1 MFSSYKIGRQYKK
14 LEEISNEISE
24 NEMPLES
31 YTYIHKKAKLN
42 TKQKEIITNWANALR
57 DSIEAHY
64 PADSLKKRPPQAK

>member
-1 MFSSYKIGRQYKK
+1 
-14 LEEISNEISE
+14 
-24 NEMPLES
+24 MPLES